1 MEVLGEMTDRE
12 MIKTSVEEFVRVQRY
27 MLLVDKESEAYEN
40 MKERYTALKVILSA
54 SGVNMTEIDKIKE

>member
-1 MEVLGEMTDRE
+1 MEVLGGMTDRE

-27 MLLVDKESEAYEN
+27 MLLAGKESEAYEN

>member
-1 MEVLGEMTDRE
+1 MEVLGGMTDRE

>member
-12 MIKTSVEEFVRVQRY
+12 MIKISVEEFVRVQRY
-27 MLLVDKESEAYEN
+27 MLLAGKESEAYES